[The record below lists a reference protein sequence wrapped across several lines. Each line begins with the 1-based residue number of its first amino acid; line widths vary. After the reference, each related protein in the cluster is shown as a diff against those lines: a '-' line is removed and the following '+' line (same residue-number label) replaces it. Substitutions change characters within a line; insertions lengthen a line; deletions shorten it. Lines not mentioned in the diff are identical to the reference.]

1 MLHLVLP
8 ALLEEPQQHRVNF
21 TTRREVR
28 PPDDWQNCR
37 SRTRRSQEEPRPPGA
52 APLAAAAV
60 ATSAAAWL
68 PGPASAGRSA
78 SAAAASSPLSF
89 ELGIG
94 DLLVGHDSE
103 IVRSARHAVHT
114 VERLEQRL
122 QRQAAEL
129 PAGVRRLLAGGVAGA
144 AGKTSTAPLEAVKMQ
159 LVQSGDMTAWQATQ
173 VLWRRGGVAAF
184 FRGNSVD
191 VLRTIPSRAI
201 ELSCYEWYKRVL
213 RRWNRRNDT
222 ELRVPDKLVATLAG
236 GLAGVT
242 ASVAVYPMETA
253 RTRMALGT
261 AHGHFLGAVAH
272 IAGREG
278 VGALF
283 RGLDASLVGVVPYAA
298 IRLGTY
304 DGLKALWRRSTGRK
318 DIDPQAALLFGAVAG
333 VLSASLTYPLEVA
346 RRRMMAGAPHPNVAA
361 ALATI
366 ARTEGPGALFNGVL
380 LSAVIKQAPQMAIT
394 FATYEMAKHVLALH

>member
-1 MLHLVLP
+1 MLYSALCRLHFLIFSPDQQREMLHLVLP
-8 ALLEEPQQHRVNF
+8 ALLEEPQQHRINF

-144 AGKTSTAPLEAVKMQ
+144 AGKQAFRSVCCLFGAGLPVCLAMHLACLPSLAPGARPENPALKHSRPAGKTSTAPLEAVKMQ

-184 FRGNSVD
+184 FRQ
-191 VLRTIPSRAI
+191 
-201 ELSCYEWYKRVL
+201 
-213 RRWNRRNDT
+213 
-222 ELRVPDKLVATLAG
+222 G
-236 GLAGVT
+236 GADGCGV
-242 ASVAVYPMETA
+242 
-253 RTRMALGT
+253 
-261 AHGHFLGAVAH
+261 
-272 IAGREG
+272 
-278 VGALF
+278 
-283 RGLDASLVGVVPYAA
+283 
-298 IRLGTY
+298 
-304 DGLKALWRRSTGRK
+304 W
-318 DIDPQAALLFGAVAG
+318 
-333 VLSASLTYPLEVA
+333 
-346 RRRMMAGAPHPNVAA
+346 
-361 ALATI
+361 
-366 ARTEGPGALFNGVL
+366 
-380 LSAVIKQAPQMAIT
+380 
-394 FATYEMAKHVLALH
+394 